1 MKLRSLFYLA
11 RKALLLLTS
20 LIIFKQVSVKRIFLL
35 VCRICFCV
43 MKDKQL
49 IYEHI
54 NRGRQHMNESMIING
69 KEHEIDVDG
78 DMPLLWFLRDRLEF
92 TGTKFGC
99 GSGLCGACTVHVNG
113 QAMRSCV
120 TPVSSLAGQ
129 KITTIEGLSE
139 NGDHPLQ
146 KAWLNNNVPQ
156 CGYCQAG
163 QIMNAASLLAVNA
176 APTDEE
182 IDTAMQGNICR
193 CGTYQRIK
201 KAISEA
207 ADTLSREA

>member
-1 MKLRSLFYLA
+1 MK
-11 RKALLLLTS
+11 
-20 LIIFKQVSVKRIFLL
+20 Q
-35 VCRICFCV
+35 
-43 MKDKQL
+43 
-49 IYEHI
+49 
-54 NRGRQHMNESMIING
+54 SMIING

-146 KAWLNNNVPQ
+146 QAWLNNNVPQ
-156 CGYCQAG
+156 CG
-163 QIMNAASLLAVNA
+163 
-176 APTDEE
+176 
-182 IDTAMQGNICR
+182 
-193 CGTYQRIK
+193 
-201 KAISEA
+201 
-207 ADTLSREA
+207 